1 MDHIVQVFVFGEGG
15 LIWIYVT
22 VHVSG
27 VAICIFILLLTSA
40 MKISGMARGGS
51 FGTSANP
58 HLIWFLTDESKFPFE
73 SVNNTGSCCLLH

>member
-1 MDHIVQVFVFGEGG
+1 MTGAYIRLRQAMDHIVQVFVFGEGG

-40 MKISGMARGGS
+40 MKISGTPRVVV
-51 FGTSANP
+51 
-58 HLIWFLTDESKFPFE
+58 LE
-73 SVNNTGSCCLLH
+73 LLQTHT